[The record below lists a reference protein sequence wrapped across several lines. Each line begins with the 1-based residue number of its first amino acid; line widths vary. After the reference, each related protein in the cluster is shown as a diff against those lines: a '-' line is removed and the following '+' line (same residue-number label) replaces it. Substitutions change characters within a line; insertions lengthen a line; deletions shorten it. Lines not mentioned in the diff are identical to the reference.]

1 MKRNVSIFCLLVLSA
16 TFLPSQPTD
25 FPKLTGP
32 YLGQKP
38 PGMTPEVFAPGIV
51 STGNHELDIAFT
63 PDGNE
68 AFITR
73 SGPDYYSA
81 ILQFKRNKGFWTG
94 PIMSEF
100 SGRFQNNYPF
110 VSPDG
115 SKIFFNSLEPV
126 GQSDSKDEN
135 SSIFVSEKT
144 DSGWNRGRPI
154 DPGIVS
160 NGTESFVS
168 VSSNGNLY
176 FGARY
181 KDGLGGSDIYMCEFQ
196 SNGYGKA
203 VNLGLAINS
212 EHNEFH
218 AFIAPDESFLLFDAR
233 RPDGSGENDLYVS
246 FRSANGQ
253 WGVASSLGKAINTEY
268 SESRPYVSPD
278 GRYLFFC
285 SNRVNPHVEAHEKSL
300 TYVDFQSRITGP
312 GNGNQDIYWV
322 DAKIIYDLRPKELK

>member
-1 MKRNVSIFCLLVLSA
+1 MKKALFITSLIALTTTIIFSHPGDLH
-16 TFLPSQPTD
+16 
-25 FPKLTGP
+25 KIIGP

-38 PGMTPEVFAPGIV
+38 PGLTPEIFAPDMV

-68 AFITR
+68 VFFTR

-81 ILQFKRNKGFWTG
+81 ILQFRRNNGFWTG

-115 SKIFFNSLEPV
+115 SKIFYNSLEPV
-126 GQSDSKDEN
+126 GQSDSRDD
-135 SSIFVSEKT
+135 SSSVFVSEKT

-154 DPGIVS
+154 DSGIVS

-181 KDGLGGSDIYMCEFQ
+181 KDGFGGCDIYMCEFQ

-203 VNLGLAINS
+203 VNLGPAINS

-253 WGVASSLGKAINTEY
+253 WGVASSLGKAINTEH

-285 SNRVNPHVEAHEKSL
+285 SNRINPRVEAHEKPLS
-300 TYVDFQSRITGP
+300 YDDFQGRITGP

-322 DAKIIYDLRPKELK
+322 DAKIINDLKPKELK